1 MCMYACIIMGK
12 KYMHNVCNIQLSYSL
27 QLEFCKILFEEMII
41 HIFTNRN
48 PSLLQLHFQLE
59 FNYKLSQKLHI

>member
-1 MCMYACIIMGK
+1 
-12 KYMHNVCNIQLSYSL
+12 MHNVCNIQLSYSL

-59 FNYKLSQKLHI
+59 FNYKLSKKLHI